1 MERLLEEILAYLEYL
16 NTACGLRTTVHFAE
30 ETVCR
35 FPEDVFKALLPYN
48 THDNPYCMLAK
59 KKAWH
64 RCLAAQKAL
73 IHGGGENGH
82 GCRTCYAGV
91 REYVYTVAQCGAP
104 VGFVAV
110 SGYRR
115 EADRQLCLDPESWET
130 HLRCRQIP
138 QEQCDILIA
147 PLARMLEL
155 LMTYPMSGGENGEWY
170 RMIQYIHEKKGQV
183 TLDELCGKFLRSRSY
198 ISHLFQRTCHMT
210 LCRYCNAL
218 KLDYARTLLLASSRQ
233 VTEIALD
240 AGFQDVSYFI
250 ALFRKTYG
258 HTPLQYRKNC
268 GHDGGRE

>member
-1 MERLLEEILAYLEYL
+1 MTLKRI
-16 NTACGLRTTVHFAE
+16 
-30 ETVCR
+30 
-35 FPEDVFKALLPYN
+35 
-48 THDNPYCMLAK
+48 
-59 KKAWH
+59 
-64 RCLAAQKAL
+64 
-73 IHGGGENGH
+73 
-82 GCRTCYAGV
+82 
-91 REYVYTVAQCGAP
+91 
-104 VGFVAV
+104 
-110 SGYRR
+110 
-115 EADRQLCLDPESWET
+115 LCLLLVLLCPCAALADGETFASYRLPAEAKTVIVSDIRTLEAPEGLEAMYSAMGHVSISGDTYIVQMKNGMALASVSWRP
-130 HLRCRQIP
+130 LRR
-138 QEQCDILIA
+138 
-147 PLARMLEL
+147 
-155 LMTYPMSGGENGEWY
+155 
-170 RMIQYIHEKKGQV
+170 QV